1 MRTPVL
7 LIGIL
12 LIASA
17 QAQVAVRSYYDTF
30 TNAGPLSERTTLL
43 ANGDALYY
51 DQGWNGLARLAPDGS
66 VVWYKRF
73 AIDPDPLA
81 FTAIAHVAEQDNGNL
96 AVAIVQRD
104 PGLDHAPGLMVLSA
118 VGNVLNAH
126 VASDVSMEVLD
137 WLRVFVASPGGDLL
151 MTLRDA
157 GSNGSIHRFDAVGSH
172 VLSETYPS
180 AGNVPVE
187 GVMAPSLI
195 GATVGGLQEFA
206 PGGWALVPNITPI
219 GGVNYTAFI
228 WDVAPVPGGFAFAF
242 VRTGGPEL
250 MMPGIGL
257 VDQNGTFQNA
267 IVFEI
272 DALMGMTNLFDR
284 PRLASTVNGLALAC
298 NNGSQND
305 PAGWLM
311 TCAHDLSN
319 AQVLRVDLGD
329 ESYARSVSAWSG
341 DLVLTGYVDQFG
353 VGERLIARTSN
364 GLDMSDC
371 FPAEPFTVQPFPM
384 QTLAF
389 TPPAG
394 TAATTTWTAVT
405 PTVTDATFNS
415 DFLCGVQSV
424 NDAHAGPRVMLIPNP
439 AQGEV
444 RLDGLNDGPVNLRLC
459 DALGRTVRQLRLV
472 NGRAPISM
480 QGLAPGTYQVQVEQN
495 GLVRSLVLMLQ

>member
-81 FTAIAHVAEQDNGNL
+81 FTAIAHAAEQDNGNL

-104 PGLDHAPGLMVLSA
+104 PGLDYAPGLMVLSA

-137 WLRVFVASPGGDLL
+137 WLRVFVAPPGGDLL

-424 NDAHAGPRVMLIPNP
+424 EGPALASFTLLPNP
-439 AQGEV
+439 ATGSVHVQGIPSGSSTVELV
-444 RLDGLNDGPVNLRLC
+444 DP
-459 DALGRTVRQLRLV
+459 LGRSVLH
-472 NGRAPISM
+472 RAFT
-480 QGLAPGTYQVQVEQN
+480 GTE
-495 GLVRSLVLMLQ
+495 LVLDVNALSRGVYTVHVHTGQGRGSRLLVLE